1 MVVKQLS
8 DSPAV
13 GNHGVIQSHETTPSH
28 LLIDALHCRNAARP
42 PVWLMR
48 QAGRYMPEYR
58 ALRSKHSFLDMCHHP
73 ELIAEVTQQPIRAF
87 GMDAA
92 ILFSDILVIPE
103 ALGVGLR
110 FDEGIGPIIERPI
123 ASARDVYELP
133 IIEVREALGYVA
145 QGIKLLRPSLQVP
158 LIGFCGA
165 PFTLASYMIEGKTS
179 RDLRKT
185 KQWMLRD
192 PESFHALLDH
202 LEEASIRYLEMQV
215 ESGVEAVQIFDSW
228 AGVLGHA
235 QFCEFSLPYLK
246 RMVEKLKPK
255 APVILFCRGS
265 SVFAPDLVGAHPNAI
280 SIDWN
285 ANLSELRRFVPRQ
298 IALQGNLDPDMLFA
312 PLPKLCQEV
321 KALLESMKGDPGYI
335 FNLGHGITP
344 EVSVDAVKALVDSV
358 KAYG

>member
-1 MVVKQLS
+1 MASHQLL
-8 DSPAV
+8 SPAFSAKEKA
-13 GNHGVIQSHETTPSH
+13 GKEKQANS
-28 LLIDALHCRNAARP
+28 LLIDALHCRNRQRA

-58 ALRSKHSFLDMCHHP
+58 ALRAKYSFLEMCHHP

-110 FDEGIGPIIERPI
+110 FDEGAGPVIERPL
-123 ASARDVYELP
+123 ATSADIKALPSISIRD
-133 IIEVREALGYVA
+133 ALEYVEK
-145 QGIKLLRPSLQVP
+145 GIRLLTPSLKVP

-192 PESFHALLDH
+192 PESFHSLLNQ
-202 LEEASIRYLEMQV
+202 LAEAAIAYLEMQV
-215 ESGVEAVQIFDSW
+215 EAGVQAVQIFDSW

-235 QFCEFSLPYLK
+235 QFSEFSLYYLK
-246 RMVEKLKPK
+246 KILERLKPK
-255 APVILFCRGS
+255 VPVILFCRGA
-265 SVFAPDLVGAHPNAI
+265 SVFATDLAQAAPNAI

-285 ANLSELRRFVPRQ
+285 ARLSDIRRLVPYPT
-298 IALQGNLDPDMLFA
+298 ALQGNLDPDLLYA
-312 PLPKLCQEV
+312 PLPKLQQEV
-321 KALLESMKGDPGYI
+321 TALLDSMKGDLGYI

-344 EVSVDAVKALVDSV
+344 EVPVEAVRELVNCV

>member
-1 MVVKQLS
+1 MTSQLLTPASSAKQEEAPGRKVNS
-8 DSPAV
+8 
-13 GNHGVIQSHETTPSH
+13 
-28 LLIDALHCRNAARP
+28 LLIDALHCRNQKRA

-58 ALRSKHSFLDMCHHP
+58 ALRAKHSFLEMCHCP
-73 ELIAEVTQQPIRAF
+73 ELVAEVTQQPIQAF

-110 FDEGIGPIIERPI
+110 FDEGAGPIIERPLAT
-123 ASARDVYELP
+123 ASDIIKLP
-133 IIEVREALGYVA
+133 SVEMKEALDYVS
-145 QGIKLLRPSLQVP
+145 QGIRLLLPSLKVP

-192 PESFHALLDH
+192 PVSFHALLNR
-202 LEEASIRYLEMQV
+202 LAEAAGDYLEMQV
-215 ESGVEAVQIFDSW
+215 DAGVQAVQIFDSW

-235 QFCEFSLPYLK
+235 QFCEFSLAYLK
-246 RMVEKLKPK
+246 KIVARLKPK
-255 APVILFCRGS
+255 VPVTLFCRGA
-265 SVFAPDLVGAHPNAI
+265 SVFAPDLIQAAPNAI

-285 ANLSELRRFVPRQ
+285 ARLSDIRRVVPYP
-298 IALQGNLDPDMLFA
+298 IALQGNLDPDLLYA
-312 PLPKLCQEV
+312 PLPKLRQEV
-321 KALLESMKGDPGYI
+321 TALLDSMKGDRGYI
-335 FNLGHGITP
+335 FSLGHGITP
-344 EVSVDAVKALVDSV
+344 EVPVEAVRELVDCV